1 MRGVWLHD
9 EPSGKTT
16 NLTDFD
22 GILMSYTNLQRLVV
36 PYVANDKILETVLMH
51 CRNINFLD
59 VSGASEI
66 TDKGVKKM

>member
-9 EPSGKTT
+9 EPSGKAT
-16 NLTDFD
+16 NLTDFSI
-22 GILMSYTNLQRLVV
+22 ILKQYINLKRLVI

-66 TDKGVKKM
+66 TDKGVEKL

>member
-16 NLTDFD
+16 NLTEFN
-22 GILMSYTNLQRLVV
+22 GILTYYTNLKRLVV
-36 PYVANDKILETVLMH
+36 PYVANDKILETVLTH
-51 CRNINFLD
+51 CRKINFLD

-66 TDKGVKKM
+66 TDKGVEKL